1 MKTKSEILKEY
12 SPIKIITEKEYNDA
26 KEKITPYEFKLHYSK
41 QSIKKLTEMDNFNI
55 LPYCIEED
63 EYYYIDTI
71 SEDELKLNL
80 LYDTLNEIKNLS
92 ENILII
98 KYSSIFL
105 SIIGSLYFFIL
116 WYTLLFE

>member
-12 SPIKIITEKEYNDA
+12 SPIKTITEKEYIDA
-26 KEKITPYEFKLHYSK
+26 KEKLTHDEFKLHYSK
-41 QSIKKLTEMDNFNI
+41 QLVKKLTEIDNFNVI
-55 LPYCIEED
+55 PYYMEED

-80 LYDTLNEIKNLS
+80 LYDTLNEIKQLS

-98 KYSSIFL
+98 KYSGLFFIFL
-105 SIIGSLYFFIL
+105 SIITTIYFFISN
-116 WYTLLFE
+116 T